1 MGGFIP
7 PGTGLTNVSLS
18 MDVPSAVLVVHV
30 SRGLGMSQ
38 WDEAYFFE
46 WFVTSW
52 WAWMHS
58 GYLKPVEAVVLQHSY
73 LQECLECQMWLCT
86 SPRADGQRVAERIP
100 SQMINNR
107 D

>member
-1 MGGFIP
+1 
-7 PGTGLTNVSLS
+7 

-30 SRGLGMSQ
+30 LSRLGVFR
-38 WDEAYFFE
+38 WDEAYFFG
-46 WFVTSW
+46 WFVTDW
-52 WAWMHS
+52 RAWMHS
-58 GYLKPVEAVVLQHSY
+58 GYLKLVEAVVLQHSY

-107 D
+107 N